1 MSRWAGGGVYTRTQ
15 RRTHYTVCH
24 GRFQP
29 ARMRCDALSTH
40 AANTQQTR
48 SAQYELSLLLLPPI
62 SQLVLRYVE
71 RVEGGQGFEVFDLP
85 NLVVRHVKTSGFNV
99 KGIIMTWFYEMGLR
113 ECCCV
118 RGMHSKRCLHTNFSQ
133 QLTNTSHHRTVAC
146 SSVHRYSSSIHYTG
160 YTHSHKYFF
169 RVPYLTY

>member
-1 MSRWAGGGVYTRTQ
+1 MKGRKGRRGRQRHSCQQLHGTQ
-15 RRTHYTVCH
+15 HTAT
-24 GRFQP
+24 QQ
-29 ARMRCDALSTH
+29 H
-40 AANTQQTR
+40 AARSKHAATMQQTR
-48 SAQYELSLLLLPPI
+48 SAQYERSLLLLPHI